1 MSGLKVLV
9 ASLNNYLLLLL
20 YYIIFFLFHFQ
31 KLYKTNIYI
40 YIYIH
45 TLTHKHAHLH
55 AYAYQSFQH
64 DSHEISREILP
75 DMSLL
80 LKNVRKLEEKGY
92 CPLNTLK

>member
-40 YIYIH
+40 YIH

-75 DMSLL
+75 NMSLL
-80 LKNVRKLEEKGY
+80 LKNVGKLEEKGY